1 MKLDAT
7 PEPMLRECDYG
18 RWAGRTLA
26 DVQAEEPQAIAEWLQ
41 APDAA
46 PHGGESVQDVLLRV
60 AQWLD
65 TQNGASGLTVVVT
78 HASVIRAAIVH
89 ALEAGPRSFWRIDVS
104 PLSVTRLNGDGGRW
118 TLASIGPMRSGT
130 EAK

>member
-1 MKLDAT
+1 MELNAT

-26 DVQAEEPQAIAEWLQ
+26 DVQAEEPLALAAWLQ
-41 APDAA
+41 TPDAA
-46 PHGGESVQDVLLRV
+46 PHGGESVQDLLSRV

-65 TQNGASGLTVVVT
+65 AQSGETGLTVVVT

-89 ALEAGPRSFWRIDVS
+89 AIEAGPRSFWRIDVS
-104 PLSVTRLNGDGGRW
+104 PLSVTRLSGDRGRW
-118 TLASIGPMRSGT
+118 TLSSIGPMRAGT
-130 EAK
+130 DPK